1 MEAKDVARE
10 LVEKFEK
17 LLFNKLTQNE
27 EYVKCVE
34 CALIA
39 VQEILC
45 SNPHSNPLTTE
56 VYSTMG
62 FWNKVKNEIE
72 KL

>member
-1 MEAKDVARE
+1 MEAKAKEKAVE
-10 LVEKFEK
+10 LVDKYYDSLPQWVNNNDAK
-17 LLFNKLTQNE
+17 Q
-27 EYVKCVE
+27 

-45 SNPHSNPLTTE
+45 ANPHSNPLTTE
-56 VYSTMG
+56 VYSTML
-62 FWNKVKNEIE
+62 FWNNVKNEIE

>member
-1 MEAKDVARE
+1 MKPGEKARE
-10 LVEKFEK
+10 LV
-17 LLFNKLTQNE
+17 NKYYDSLPQWVNANDA
-27 EYVKCVE
+27 KQ

-56 VYSTMG
+56 VYSTML

>member
-1 MEAKDVARE
+1 MSPKEKAKE
-10 LVEKFEK
+10 LVDKM
-17 LLFNKLTQNE
+17 LNV
-27 EYVKCVE
+27 YPIDDIAID

-56 VYSTMG
+56 VYSTML
-62 FWNKVKNEIE
+62 FWNDVKQEIE
-72 KL
+72 NL

>member
-1 MEAKDVARE
+1 MNEAKEKAKE
-10 LVEKFEK
+10 LVDKFSNVT
-17 LLFNKLTQNE
+17 LLDSYEAKQ
-27 EYVKCVE
+27 

-62 FWNKVKNEIE
+62 FWNKVKQEIE

>member
-1 MEAKDVARE
+1 MNEAKQKALE
-10 LVEKFEK
+10 LM
-17 LLFNKLTQNE
+17 NKYYDSLPQWVNTNDAKQ
-27 EYVKCVE
+27 

-56 VYSTMG
+56 VYSTML
-62 FWNKVKNEIE
+62 FWNKVKQEIE